1 MMYKDYYKVL
11 GVGKTATQDEIKK
24 AYRRLANKYH
34 PDKTKGD
41 KAAEEKFKDVNE
53 ANEIL
58 SDPVKRKKYDQ
69 FGADWKRYEES
80 GQQPGGFDWSKYAAN
95 RGGQGHHTDSGQA
108 HTMSQEEFNA
118 MFGGEDTGNIFE
130 TIFGQHTGSRS
141 GRRSRARKGEDF
153 EAETTLTLEEAYHG
167 SERLLKIHDQT
178 IKIMIKPGI
187 TDGQVLRVADKGGRG
202 SNGGTNGDLYITIR
216 IAPHAEF
223 QRKGN
228 DLYCDKPIDLY
239 TAILGGKAQ
248 IKTMKNTVNVD
259 IPKGTH
265 NGKVLRLLGLGMP
278 VYGLKDEFGNM
289 YVTVVIKLPDHL
301 SEQEIELFRK
311 LSAMHKKNSP

>member
-1 MMYKDYYKVL
+1 MAYKDYYKVL
-11 GVGKTATQDEIKK
+11 GVGQAATQDEIKK
-24 AYRRLANKYH
+24 AYRKLANKYH

-41 KAAEEKFKDVNE
+41 RIAEEKFKDVNE

-80 GQQPGGFDWSKYAAN
+80 GQQPGGFDWSKYTTG
-95 RGGQGHHTDSGQA
+95 RSGQE

-118 MFGGEDTGNIFE
+118 MFGEEGPENIFE
-130 TIFGQHTGSRS
+130 TLFGQQAGTRS

-178 IKIMIKPGI
+178 IKIMMKPGI
-187 TDGQVLRVADKGGRG
+187 ADGQILRVAGKGARG
-202 SNGGTNGDLYITIR
+202 SNGGANGDLYITIR
-216 IAPHAEF
+216 VAPHAEF

-228 DLYCDKPIDLY
+228 DLYCDKPIELY

-248 IKTMKNTVNVD
+248 IKTMKNIVNVD
-259 IPKGTH
+259 IPKETP

-278 VYGLKDEFGNM
+278 VYGTKNEFGNM
-289 YVTVVIKLPDHL
+289 YVTVVIQLPNHL
-301 SEQEIELFRK
+301 TEQEIDLFRK
-311 LSAMHKKNSP
+311 LLIIHEKNRSTKND

>member
-1 MMYKDYYKVL
+1 MTYKDYYKAL
-11 GVGKTATQDEIKK
+11 GVEKTATQDEIKK
-24 AYRRLANKYH
+24 AYRKLANKYH

-58 SDPVKRKKYDQ
+58 SDPVKRNKYDQ

-80 GQQPGGFDWSKYAAN
+80 GQQPGGFDWSKYTSGH
-95 RGGQGHHTDSGQA
+95 GGQER
-108 HTMSQEEFNA
+108 TMSQEEFNA
-118 MFGGEDTGNIFE
+118 MFGGEDAGDIFAS
-130 TIFGQHTGSRS
+130 IFGQHTGTRS
-141 GRRSRARKGEDF
+141 GKRNRARKGEDY

-178 IKIMIKPGI
+178 IKILIKPGI
-187 TDGQVLRVADKGGRG
+187 TDGQVLRVAGKGGRG

-223 QRKGN
+223 QRRGN
-228 DLYCDKPIDLY
+228 DLYCDRPVELY
-239 TAILGGKAQ
+239 TAVLGGKAR

-259 IPKGTH
+259 IPKETP

-278 VYGLKDEFGNM
+278 VYGAKNEFGNM
-289 YVTVVIKLPDHL
+289 YVTVVIQLPDHL
-301 SEQEIELFRK
+301 SKEETDLFKK
-311 LSAMHKKNSP
+311 LAALQKTDHSTAQT